1 MPSGAREDVCL
12 RILVL
17 FVVAIILPA
26 NSSSQAKNPPAGSAE
41 AQLSF
46 ASAIDLALRN
56 SGKIKSAQ
64 EDVKKAAAALAVT
77 KDIFI
82 PSVVAGGGVG
92 TAYGITLNVPTIFT
106 INAQSLVYS
115 AQQRFYIRAAQS
127 DLHSAQLAMQDARDQ
142 VEEDTAVTY
151 ISIAHAENTLSAVDE
166 QYNYAT
172 RLVSMVA
179 DRVQGKLDSELELMK
194 ARRTAVQLKLQK
206 LRAQDDLASL
216 RDHLGQLLGRPGEGM
231 EIVPESV
238 PEIPSPADESAN
250 RPEFP
255 DSPAI
260 LSAQENA
267 KGKRERAKADSIY
280 TWRPQISFGAQ
291 YGRVSPI
298 ENVSQFYNLHNN
310 YNSASIGIQI
320 QFPLL
325 DQVRRAAAAESTA
338 DALRSENELLGLKF
352 DQEEEHK
359 KLLRSVPELGAS
371 AELAELEQKIAET
384 ELNSTLLQMKQ
395 TSGGPLMTPK
405 DEMNVRIQER
415 QKFLD
420 LLDARLQL
428 AKAEISLLRQAGG
441 LDQWLQR
448 LPPRPQPVP

>member
-1 MPSGAREDVCL
+1 MCL

-17 FVVAIILPA
+17 FVVATVLPA
-26 NSSSQAKNPPAGSAE
+26 NSSSQTNKASAGSAE
-41 AQLSF
+41 AQLTF
-46 ASAIDLALRN
+46 TSAIDLALRN

-64 EDVKKAAAALAVT
+64 EDLKKAGAALAVT

-82 PSVVAGGGVG
+82 PSVVTGGGVG

-115 AQQRFYIRAAQS
+115 VQQRFYIRAAQS
-127 DLHSAQLAMQDARDQ
+127 ELRSAQLALKDARDQ
-142 VEEDTAVTY
+142 VEEDTAFTY
-151 ISIAHAENTLSAVDE
+151 ISIDHAERTLSAVDE

-172 RLVSMVA
+172 RLVSMVE

-194 ARRTAVQLKLQK
+194 ARRTAVQLKLQR
-206 LRAQDDLASL
+206 LRAADDLASL
-216 RDHLGQLLGRPGEGM
+216 RDHLAQLLGRAADGM

-238 PEIPSPADESAN
+238 PEIPSPSDESAN

-267 KGKRERAKADSIY
+267 KGKRERAKGDSIY
-280 TWRPQISFGAQ
+280 TWRPQVSFAAQ

-298 ENVSQFYNLHNN
+298 ENVSEFYNLHNN

-338 DALRSENELLGLKF
+338 DALRSENDLLGLKF
-352 DQEEEHK
+352 DQEEERK
-359 KLLRSVPELGAS
+359 KLLRSVPELAAS
-371 AELAELEQKIAET
+371 AELAELEQKISET

-395 TSGGPLMTPK
+395 TSGGPLITPK
-405 DEMNVRIQER
+405 DEMNARIQER
-415 QKFLD
+415 QKFLE
-420 LLDARLQL
+420 LLDAKLQL
-428 AKAEISLLRQAGG
+428 AKAEISLLRQTGG
-441 LDQWLQR
+441 LDKWLQG
-448 LPPRPQPVP
+448 LPPRPQTVP